1 MLTKKQ
7 LESVHAIR
15 RRIERDEAELKEL
28 EEDSPCDVQAL
39 SLSLNPSHSNFPRGI
54 DGALASYIDKKNR
67 YRQRILDR
75 RRYLIGLLE
84 EIDKFIASL
93 EDPQEQE
100 IVELRCKECLT
111 FEEIGIRTSW
121 SPTTVKRHYYQAV
134 CKLSYQNGRNG
145 R

>member
-15 RRIERDEAELKEL
+15 RRIERDEAELKDL
-28 EEDSPCDVQAL
+28 EADPPCDVQAL
-39 SLSLNPSHSNFPRGI
+39 SLSLNPSHSNFPHGI

-84 EIDKFIASL
+84 EIDCFIASL
-93 EDPQEQE
+93 EDPREQE
-100 IVELRCKECLT
+100 IVELRCKERLT
-111 FEEIGIRTSW
+111 FEEIGIKTNWSASTSW
-121 SPTTVKRHYYQAV
+121 RIYLKAV
-134 CKLSYQNGRNG
+134 SRLNE
-145 R
+145 

>member
-7 LESVHAIR
+7 LESVQAIR
-15 RRIERDEAELKEL
+15 RRIERDEAELKDL
-28 EEDSPCDVQAL
+28 EADPPCDVQAL

-93 EDPQEQE
+93 EDPREQE

-111 FEEIGIRTSW
+111 FEEIGTRTNW
-121 SPTTVKRHYYQAV
+121 SVSTTRRKYYSAISSLE
-134 CKLSYQNGRNG
+134 K
-145 R
+145 

>member
-1 MLTKKQ
+1 MLTRKQ

-28 EEDSPCDVQAL
+28 EEDLPCDVQAL
-39 SLSLNPSHSNFPRGI
+39 SLSLNPAHSNFPRGI

-84 EIDKFIASL
+84 EIDRFIAAL

-111 FEEIGIRTSW
+111 FEEIGKQ
-121 SPTTVKRHYYQAV
+121 VKYSYRQVSRIYHQALM
-134 CKLSYQNGRNG
+134 KLPKP
-145 R
+145 

>member
-1 MLTKKQ
+1 MLTRKQ

-15 RRIERDEAELKEL
+15 RRIERDEEELKEL
-28 EEDSPCDVQAL
+28 EEDPPCDVQAL

-75 RRYLIGLLE
+75 QRYLISLLE
-84 EIDKFIASL
+84 EIDRFIASL
-93 EDPQEQE
+93 EDPREQE

-111 FEEIGIRTSW
+111 FEEIGKQ
-121 SPTTVKRHYYQAV
+121 VKYSYRQVSRIYYQALM
-134 CKLSYQNGRNG
+134 KLPK
-145 R
+145 

>member
-1 MLTKKQ
+1 MLTRKQ

-28 EEDSPCDVQAL
+28 EEDPPCDVQAL
-39 SLSLNPSHSNFPRGI
+39 SLSLNPAHSNFPRGI
-54 DGALASYIDKKNR
+54 DSILSSYIDKKNR

-84 EIDKFIASL
+84 EIDRFLSSL
-93 EDPQEQE
+93 EDPLEQE

-111 FEEIGIRTSW
+111 FEEIAIKTNW
-121 SPTTVKRHYYQAV
+121 SVSTTRRKYYSAISSLE
-134 CKLSYQNGRNG
+134 K
-145 R
+145 

>member
-7 LESVHAIR
+7 LESVQAIR
-15 RRIERDEAELKEL
+15 RRIERDEVELKEL
-28 EEDSPCDVQAL
+28 EEDPPCDVQAL

-54 DGALASYIDKKNR
+54 DGALASYIDKKDR

-84 EIDKFIASL
+84 EIDCFIASL
-93 EDPQEQE
+93 EDPREQE

-111 FEEIGIRTSW
+111 FEEIGTKTNW
-121 SPTTVKRHYYQAV
+121 SVSTTRRKYYSAISSLE
-134 CKLSYQNGRNG
+134 K
-145 R
+145 

>member
-1 MLTKKQ
+1 MLTRKQ

-28 EEDSPCDVQAL
+28 EENPPCDVQAL
-39 SLSLNPSHSNFPRGI
+39 SLSLNPAHSNFPRGI

-75 RRYLIGLLE
+75 RRYLISLLE
-84 EIDKFIASL
+84 EIDCFIASL
-93 EDPQEQE
+93 EDPREQE

-111 FEEIGIRTSW
+111 FEEIGIRTNWSVSTSW
-121 SPTTVKRHYYQAV
+121 RIYLKAV
-134 CKLSYQNGRNG
+134 SRLNE
-145 R
+145 

>member
-1 MLTKKQ
+1 MLTRKQ
-7 LESVHAIR
+7 LESVYAIR

-28 EEDSPCDVQAL
+28 EEDLPYDVKAL

-54 DGALASYIDKKNR
+54 DGALASYIDKKDR

-84 EIDKFIASL
+84 EIDRFIASL
-93 EDPQEQE
+93 EDPREQE

-111 FEEIGIRTSW
+111 FEEIAIRTNW
-121 SPTTVKRHYYQAV
+121 SVSTTRRRYYNAISSLE
-134 CKLSYQNGRNG
+134 K
-145 R
+145 

>member
-7 LESVHAIR
+7 LESVQAIR

-28 EEDSPCDVQAL
+28 EADPPCDVQAL
-39 SLSLNPSHSNFPRGI
+39 SLSLNPAHSNFPRGI
-54 DGALASYIDKKNR
+54 DGVLASYIDKKDR

-84 EIDKFIASL
+84 EIDCFIASL
-93 EDPQEQE
+93 EDPREQE

-111 FEEIGIRTSW
+111 FEEIGTRTNW
-121 SPTTVKRHYYQAV
+121 SVSTTRRKYYSAISSLE
-134 CKLSYQNGRNG
+134 K
-145 R
+145 

>member
-7 LESVHAIR
+7 LESVHAIK
-15 RRIERDEAELKEL
+15 RRIERDEVELREL
-28 EEDSPCDVQAL
+28 EEDPPCDVQAL

-67 YRQRILDR
+67 YRQRLLDR

-84 EIDKFIASL
+84 EIDRFIASL
-93 EDPQEQE
+93 EDPREQE

-111 FEEIGIRTSW
+111 FEEIAIKTNW
-121 SPTTVKRHYYQAV
+121 SVSTTRRKYYSAISSLE
-134 CKLSYQNGRNG
+134 K
-145 R
+145 

>member
-7 LESVHAIR
+7 LESVQAIR
-15 RRIERDEAELKEL
+15 RRIERDEAEFKEL
-28 EEDSPCDVQAL
+28 EEDPPCDVQAL

-54 DGALASYIDKKNR
+54 DGALASYIDKKDR

-84 EIDKFIASL
+84 EIDCFIASL
-93 EDPQEQE
+93 EDPREQE

-111 FEEIGIRTSW
+111 FEEIGTRINW
-121 SPTTVKRHYYQAV
+121 SVSTTRRKYYSAISSLE
-134 CKLSYQNGRNG
+134 K
-145 R
+145 

>member
-1 MLTKKQ
+1 MLTRKQ

-15 RRIERDEAELKEL
+15 RRIERDEAQLKEL
-28 EEDSPCDVQAL
+28 DEDLPYDVKAL
-39 SLSLNPSHSNFPRGI
+39 SLSLNPSHSNFPHGI

-84 EIDKFIASL
+84 EIDRFIASL
-93 EDPQEQE
+93 EDPREQE

-111 FEEIGIRTSW
+111 FEEIAISIHCSRS
-121 SPTTVKRHYYQAV
+121 TVQRIYYRAIELF
-134 CKLSYQNGRNG
+134 K
-145 R
+145 

>member
-7 LESVHAIR
+7 LESVRAIR
-15 RRIERDEAELKEL
+15 RRIERDEVELKEL
-28 EEDSPCDVQAL
+28 DEDLPYDVKAL
-39 SLSLNPSHSNFPRGI
+39 SLSLNPSHSNFPHGI

-84 EIDKFIASL
+84 EIDRFIASL
-93 EDPQEQE
+93 EDPREQE

-111 FEEIGIRTSW
+111 FEEIGKQ
-121 SPTTVKRHYYQAV
+121 VKYSYRQVSRIYYQALM
-134 CKLSYQNGRNG
+134 KLPKS
-145 R
+145 